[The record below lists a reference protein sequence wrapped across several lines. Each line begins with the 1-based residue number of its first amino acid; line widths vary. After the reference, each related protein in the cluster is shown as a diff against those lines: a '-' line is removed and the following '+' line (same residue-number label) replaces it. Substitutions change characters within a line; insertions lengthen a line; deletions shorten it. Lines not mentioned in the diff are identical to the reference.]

1 MILKNSNYAVKEIL
15 FKNPVPYNSEYRL
28 EDGSLKKG
36 AQRKWCKK
44 MIRKEGAKVVKMRA
58 IREKLRLIKER
69 KERKQHATL

>member
-58 IREKLRLIKER
+58 IREKIKIAKER
-69 KERKQHATL
+69 MENRVT